1 MFLHILQV
9 HCCIMLQT
17 KNGDAIMKK
26 RSVEIKTTNEKDVQ
40 RRIHMAT
47 QIAAT
52 PIIRGEEAKSI
63 LKQMEQKPN
72 EAAKLGAKKILELF
86 EKK

>member
-1 MFLHILQV
+1 
-9 HCCIMLQT
+9 
-17 KNGDAIMKK
+17 MKK

-52 PIIRGEEAKSI
+52 PIIRGEQAKSI
-63 LKQMEQKPN
+63 LK
-72 EAAKLGAKKILELF
+72 
-86 EKK
+86 